1 MDSKTHKIKAP
12 ASVEDT
18 ALRTL
23 VIEDDRPTRMLLERI
38 LRARGHAVSS
48 SESAEQAFELLGQ
61 NFFSLITLDIGLPG
75 ISGLE
80 FAKQLRAQPG
90 GDAHYI
96 LVGTGNSRPED
107 LRAIL
112 DAGADDY
119 IAKPYHPGL
128 LDIRLSVAESAIK
141 GITRRKALEAELL
154 FLAHHDPLTGLM
166 NRSGITPAIDKA
178 IRSAKEGN
186 PGAVLYLDL
195 DNFKIVNDSLGH
207 DVGDDLL
214 VKVAET
220 LRRVGTPGDTL
231 LRFGGDEFVIVMPHR
246 PLSEARKQAELL
258 REALQDIIY
267 IAQEKSLRV
276 GASIGLAP
284 IDGTIDSS
292 EVMAHADEACYAA
305 KAHGRNCVELH
316 SAQTAA
322 IANLIADTDWSTR
335 IKAAMS
341 DGSLQVWYQPVFSV
355 STGACFAQE
364 LLVRFQEGSTTI
376 NPAAFLASLRRSGQ
390 MTRLDR
396 FVITKAFAA
405 LASNPHLTVSI
416 NISGTLFNDPDYC
429 SFVESMLDISDIS
442 PQRIL
447 FEITEDEL
455 ISNFQTAS
463 ATISRLQGLGCR
475 FGIDD
480 FGSGF
485 SSLTYLKML
494 PIDFLKIDGSFT
506 RDLGTEPIQQA
517 MIQAIHGI
525 ASALGVLT
533 VAEFVENEEELSVL
547 KEMGIDYAQGF
558 LMAKPRSK
566 PFTTEELQA
575 TQAKFWPESLPL
587 FLPAT

>member
-1 MDSKTHKIKAP
+1 MAP
-12 ASVEDT
+12 ASTGDT

-23 VIEDDRPTRMLLERI
+23 IIEDDRPTRMLLERI
-38 LRARGHAVSS
+38 LRARGHVVSS
-48 SESAEQAFELLGQ
+48 CESAEQAFELLAQG
-61 NFFSLITLDIGLPG
+61 FYALITLDIGLPG

-80 FAKQLRAQPG
+80 FAHQLRSQPS

-128 LDIRLSVAESAIK
+128 LDIRLSVAESSIK
-141 GITRRKALEAELL
+141 GISRRKALEAELL
-154 FLAHHDPLTGLM
+154 FLAHHDPLTGLT
-166 NRSGITPAIDKA
+166 NRSGISPAIDKA
-178 IRSAKEGN
+178 IRSANLGN

-195 DNFKIVNDSLGH
+195 DNFKIINDSLGH

-220 LRRVGTPGDTL
+220 LRKVGTPGDTL
-231 LRFGGDEFVIVMPHR
+231 LRFGGDEFVIVMPER
-246 PLSEARKQAELL
+246 RLSEARKQAELL
-258 REALQDIIY
+258 RESLQEIIY

-284 IDGTIDSS
+284 IDGTIDAS

-305 KAHGRNCVELH
+305 KAHGRNCVEVH
-316 SAQTAA
+316 SSQTAA
-322 IANLIADTDWSTR
+322 IADLIADTDWSTR

-341 DGSLQVWYQPVFSV
+341 DGSLQVWFQPVFCV
-355 STGACFAQE
+355 STGDCFAQE
-364 LLVRFQEGSTTI
+364 MLVRFQEGNTII
-376 NPAAFLASLRRSGQ
+376 NPSVFLASLRRSGQ

-455 ISNFQTAS
+455 ISNFKTAS
-463 ATISRLQGLGCR
+463 VTISRLQELGCR
-475 FGIDD
+475 FGLDD

-494 PIDFLKIDGSFT
+494 PINFLKIDGTFT

-517 MIQAIHGI
+517 MIRAIHGI
-525 ASALGVLT
+525 GSALGVST
-533 VAEFVENEEELSVL
+533 VAEFVENEQELAFL
-547 KEMGIDYAQGF
+547 KEIGINYAQGY
-558 LMAKPRSK
+558 LMEKPRSK
-566 PFTTEELQA
+566 PFTVEELQA
-575 TQAKFWPESLPL
+575 IKEKFWP
-587 FLPAT
+587 